1 MNSDLAT
8 ERTTTAF
15 DVLADSSRR
24 RVLST
29 LLEQEEPLSLETLA
43 TDVAVREHGSPVV
56 TEAQSRTVHI
66 ELVHNH
72 VPRLLGCGV
81 LRKVGDD
88 GTRRIALADHPLLE
102 AEWVTRLLGTS
113 TDGPE
118 YDEGTLNQTL
128 EAFQPARRRIAC
140 AVLSKHDESLPVADL
155 AAMLVAR
162 EDDTRLVDV
171 SETDWRPV
179 ETTLAHT
186 HLPALAD
193 AGLVEYDASSET
205 VALATDASQ
214 WRADWLTASPLGEI
228 TARLEPSRKQFAD
241 GSTDAEFDPASSF
254 DFSGSDACW
263 TIEGREN
270 VVARGHDIAD
280 SADDELF
287 VTVPDAGMIQN
298 RCLERWR
305 AAAERGVDIYVGSR
319 SQEVR
324 DAVRSVVPQATI
336 CEPRFDWLNY
346 PLDGVHHGRVVFAD
360 RERVLLVT
368 VDNSGATDNPH
379 VTGITGEGSE
389 NALAKLVREHFGPR
403 LDRLESRCA
412 AGDWSEGTT
421 PFPL

>member
-15 DVLADSSRR
+15 DVLADSGRR

-29 LLEQEEPLSLETLA
+29 LLEQDGALSLETLA
-43 TDVAVREHGSPVV
+43 TDVAVREHGSPIV

-72 VPRLLGCGV
+72 VPRLLDCGV
-81 LRKVGDD
+81 LREVGDD
-88 GTRRIALADHPLLE
+88 ETRRVALADHPILE
-102 AEWVTRLLGTS
+102 AEWVTRLLDPPTN
-113 TDGPE
+113 GPE
-118 YDEGTLNQTL
+118 HDEGMLDQTL

-140 AVLSKHDESLPVADL
+140 AVLSRHDESLPVADL

-162 EDDTRLVDV
+162 EEDTRLVDV
-171 SETDWRPV
+171 SETDRGPV
-179 ETTLAHT
+179 ETTLAHN

-193 AGLVEYDASSET
+193 VGLVEYDASSET
-205 VALATDASQ
+205 VALATDAPQ
-214 WRADWLTASPLGEI
+214 WRANWLTASPLGEI
-228 TARLEPSRKQFAD
+228 TARLEPARKQFAD
-241 GSTDAEFDPASSF
+241 GSVGAEFDPASAL
-254 DFSGSDACW
+254 GSSEVGACW
-263 TIEGREN
+263 TIEGRAN
-270 VVARGHDIAD
+270 VVSRAHDIAD
-280 SADDELF
+280 SAEEELF

-305 AAAERGVDIYVGSR
+305 AAAERGVDVYIGSR

-324 DAVRSVVPQATI
+324 DAVRSAVPQATI
-336 CEPRFDWLNY
+336 CKPQFDWLNY

-368 VDNSGATDNPH
+368 IDDSGTTDNPH
-379 VTGITGEGSE
+379 VTGITGDGSE
-389 NALAKLVREHFGPR
+389 NALAMLVREHVGPR

-412 AGDWSEGTT
+412 AGDWNGQAT